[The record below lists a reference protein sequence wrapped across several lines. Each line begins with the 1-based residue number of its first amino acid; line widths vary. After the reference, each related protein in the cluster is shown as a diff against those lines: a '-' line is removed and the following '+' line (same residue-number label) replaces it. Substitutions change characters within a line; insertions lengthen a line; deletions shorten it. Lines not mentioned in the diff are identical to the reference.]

1 MDAQQ
6 QQPGMTSGPGGMM
19 IPPYN
24 TRVIKEPR
32 GMIRIIQLVFAILAF
47 SITTS
52 FDTETSFT
60 ISCYQSK
67 DASNQVRYQ
76 KKSTYQVEYPFDM
89 SSTKLTYLQSCNENG
104 DEMKDKTFNIDFS
117 SSAQFFVAT
126 GVLSFAYT
134 ICCLYGYI
142 KLWNLYETNP
152 FFPVVDLVITAIFTV
167 FWLAGASAWAAN
179 VSDLKH
185 YTGPRY
191 LIEQLSHCN
200 QTIQDIEYDCFS
212 ESPGKWSSLYISL

>member
-1 MDAQQ
+1 
-6 QQPGMTSGPGGMM
+6 M
-19 IPPYN
+19 IKKSKKN
-24 TRVIKEPR
+24 LFNSF
-32 GMIRIIQLVFAILAF
+32 QVFAILAF

-67 DASNQVRYQ
+67 AATNQVRYQ
-76 KKSTYQVEYPFDM
+76 RKSTYQVEYPFDM
-89 SSTKLTYLQSCNENG
+89 SQTKLTYLESCNENG
-104 DEMKDKTFNIDFS
+104 DEMKDKMFDIDFS

-126 GVLSFAYT
+126 GILSFAYT

-142 KLWNLYETNP
+142 KLWHLYENNP
-152 FFPVVDLVITAIFTV
+152 FFPVVDLVITAIFTI

-191 LIEQLSHCN
+191 LIEQLPHCN

-212 ESPGKWSSLYISL
+212 ESPGKWSSLYISLVCFHFHFHFLLIYC